1 MFRLDQLYLGVQQ
14 WNPAQGTRGG
24 TLTIEVTFCIGSGPW
39 LVSSQMLHNWKPN
52 LDSET
57 HARPQFP
64 DSASDPAAEGAEITS
79 AVGTGTSA
87 CFLCSA
93 VVVDV
98 TTRFS
103 SFPPVLL
110 SFYNF

>member
-1 MFRLDQLYLGVQQ
+1 MESSPGNERR
-14 WNPAQGTRGG
+14 AG
-24 TLTIEVTFCIGSGPW
+24 TLTIEVTFYIGSGPW

-57 HARPQFP
+57 HARPQFA
-64 DSASDPAAEGAEITS
+64 DSAPDPAAEGAGITS
-79 AVGTGTSA
+79 AVGRETSA

-98 TTRFS
+98 TTRFN

>member
-1 MFRLDQLYLGVQQ
+1 
-14 WNPAQGTRGG
+14 
-24 TLTIEVTFCIGSGPW
+24 
-39 LVSSQMLHNWKPN
+39 MLHNWKPN

-64 DSASDPAAEGAEITS
+64 DSVSDPAAEGAGITS
-79 AVGTGTSA
+79 AEGRGTSA
-87 CFLCSA
+87 GILCSA

-103 SFPPVLL
+103 TSCLAFVL
-110 SFYNF
+110 